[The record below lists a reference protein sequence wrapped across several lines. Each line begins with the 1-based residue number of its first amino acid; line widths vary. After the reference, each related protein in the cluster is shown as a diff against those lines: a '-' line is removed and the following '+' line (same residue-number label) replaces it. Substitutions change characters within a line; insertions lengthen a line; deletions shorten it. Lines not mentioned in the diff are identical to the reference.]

1 MFTYRLHATDIFS
14 LNRFNFICE
23 SCSVHRS
30 CSLPLSGWEKC
41 SRMPRE
47 IRFIRDNRDVFWA
60 ISEHSGRV
68 CPLAV
73 ARDTMCSCRHI
84 FCALLSH
91 LCYYLEL
98 LEVDRDRSSASV
110 REVTVVAMETLSDVV
125 ATKLT
130 KTPVTKLVRQIYL
143 PWRDLYRDI
152 LGQILTDFL
161 MFWNWTM
168 GMGQNV

>member
-1 MFTYRLHATDIFS
+1 MFTYRLHAADIFS

-41 SRMPRE
+41 SGMPRE

-98 LEVDRDRSSASV
+98 LEVDRDRTSASV
-110 REVTVVAMETLSDVV
+110 RQVTVVAMETLSD
-125 ATKLT
+125 TYQNT
-130 KTPVTKLVRQIYL
+130 GNI
-143 PWRDLYRDI
+143 PWSQRLSFILYW
-152 LGQILTDFL
+152 QILRRESLLNFFL
-161 MFWNWTM
+161 SALISASRRKFLNEKR
-168 GMGQNV
+168 

>member
-98 LEVDRDRSSASV
+98 LEVDRDRTSASV
-110 REVTVVAMETLSDVV
+110 RQVTVVAMETLSDVV
-125 ATKLT
+125 AIKLT
-130 KTPVTKLVRQIYL
+130 KTPVTYPGPRGFLLFFIGKFCDANRFLNFF
-143 PWRDLYRDI
+143 YRR
-152 LGQILTDFL
+152 LSALRAANF
-161 MFWNWTM
+161 
-168 GMGQNV
+168 